1 MGMFSLAIPR
11 LKGVLPHPSP
21 CVTSSGT
28 DRAFGAGNSCTQLSQ
43 GASQS
48 EALVSVMSIRKSLAC
63 NTHMNSARRF
73 IPQGTDFSSC
83 IEYSF
88 SQHWSP
94 SVICCHS
101 VPRCRAGGAGSS
113 QASCRQGSHQG
124 CAQLERLLH
133 HGAEELCSGHTATE
147 QQMMTTLGIGCA
159 ARFNLRG
166 PQLKYWCDQ

>member
-1 MGMFSLAIPR
+1 MGMFSVAIPR
-11 LKGVLPHPSP
+11 LKGALPSPSP
-21 CVTSSGT
+21 CMTSFGT
-28 DRAFGAGNSCTQLSQ
+28 DRVFGAGNSLHPVLTGCQPEQ
-43 GASQS
+43 GPH
-48 EALVSVMSIRKSLAC
+48 LLMSIRKSLAC
-63 NTHMNSARRF
+63 NIHVNSAHRF

-83 IEYSF
+83 IGYSF

-124 CAQLERLLH
+124 CERSEWLLH
-133 HGAEELCSGHTATE
+133 HGAEELCSGYTATE

-159 ARFNLRG
+159 ALFNPGG
-166 PQLKYWCDQ
+166 P